1 MSCGTIGEVSVLPH
15 PTNLIIAAIELAP
28 YTLLTPALQEI
39 FADAALGNTWK
50 NRTLRRIIRTGVDGS
65 IPIFNQIHSVLS
77 KSFTPYYSDSNGTS
91 ISIGTY
97 GTSTAPPAEA
107 IWSPGIGNKRQSAT
121 PNFRY
126 SDKLDTSIDGKFTSN
141 LVAPPIFTDVV
152 SDKLSISSSRDLYA
166 CVGMH
171 LAIDPV
177 NSVTPQFVD
186 LGFSTIN
193 TLDTCAGHWTPLSDL
208 ELLRMSP
215 IGVRLI
221 IFLEK
226 HRGWRLCEQ
235 KVRL

>member
-1 MSCGTIGEVSVLPH
+1 MIS
-15 PTNLIIAAIELAP
+15 AIELAP
-28 YTLLTPALQEI
+28 YTLPTPALQEV
-39 FADAALGNTWK
+39 FADAVLGNTWK
-50 NRTLRRIIRTGVDGS
+50 NRTLRRIIRTGVDRY

-77 KSFTPYYSDSNGTS
+77 KSFTPYYSDSNGT
-91 ISIGTY
+91 IGTY
-97 GTSTAPPAEA
+97 GTSTAPPADA

-126 SDKLDTSIDGKFTSN
+126 SDKLDTSIDGKFTNN

-152 SDKLSISSSRDLYA
+152 SDKLSISSSWDLYA

-177 NSVTPQFVD
+177 NSVTPQFVG

-193 TLDTCAGHWTPLSDL
+193 ALDTCAGHWTPLPDL

-215 IGVRLI
+215 IGARLI

-226 HRGWRLCEQ
+226 HSGWRRCEQ